1 MKARPTRQTHFTA
14 SLGSVR
20 DHELRVWSLYDRAC
34 VFMQRVRF
42 VLIRFVRLVVSC
54 GLLFAGV
61 LRAQQLPPIEPP
73 KPMPGSRTDS
83 QTIRVTTNE
92 VLVPTLVEKP
102 HGGGIVYG
110 LKQSDFVV
118 EDNGMPQKIHVQEEL
133 DTAPVALVVAME
145 EGRAGAL
152 EFQKLAKLE
161 PLLEVFLSDPKSQA
175 ALVGFG
181 SKPRLML
188 DYTHSGEELAAALQ
202 QLEPGDGGAAILD
215 TISYGVDLL
224 EDQPKEYRR
233 VLLLI
238 SEERDHGS
246 KHTKPAQLVS
256 KIGRSD
262 VLVLSISFSPS
273 KAEFAH
279 DIKDSGEDRTL
290 NMVSTLVMAVQA
302 FKKNVSK
309 QIAIMSGGEYT
320 TFTGDRRFEARVME
334 AAKDV
339 RNRYLITFSPSDP
352 TPGLHTIRVR
362 TVEDYGA
369 KIVARANY
377 WRDPGQ

>member
-1 MKARPTRQTHFTA
+1 MRG
-14 SLGSVR
+14 GSR
-20 DHELRVWSLYDRAC
+20 LIGG
-34 VFMQRVRF
+34 F
-42 VLIRFVRLVVSC
+42 VLACAVMSAWIC
-54 GLLFAGV
+54 G
-61 LRAQQLPPIEPP
+61 RAQQQQLPPVEAPR
-73 KPMPGSRTDS
+73 PMPGSHDNS
-83 QTIRVTTNE
+83 PTIRVTTNE

-118 EDNGMPQKIHVQEEL
+118 EDNGVPQKIHVQEEL

-145 EGRAGAL
+145 EGRAGWL
-152 EFQKLAKLE
+152 EFQKLGKLG
-161 PLLEVFLSDPKSQA
+161 PLLDTFLTDPRSQA
-175 ALVGFG
+175 ALVGFS
-181 SKPRLML
+181 SKPRLMQ
-188 DYTHSGEELAAALQ
+188 DYTHSEEQLAESLK
-202 QLEPGDGGAAILD
+202 QLEPGDGGAA
-215 TISYGVDLL
+215 
-224 EDQPKEYRR
+224 EDQPKNYRR

-262 VLVLSISFSPS
+262 VLVLSITYSPS
-273 KAEFAH
+273 KAELLH
-279 DIKDSGEDRTL
+279 DIKDNGEDRTL

-302 FKKNVSK
+302 FKKNVAK

-320 TFTGDRRFEARVME
+320 TFTVDRRFEARVME

-339 RNRYLITFSPSDP
+339 RNRYLITFSPSNP
-352 TPGLHTIRVR
+352 SPGLHTIRVR
-362 TVEDYGA
+362 TVQDYGA

-377 WRDPGQ
+377 WLQPGQ

>member
-1 MKARPTRQTHFTA
+1 MFM
-14 SLGSVR
+14 
-20 DHELRVWSLYDRAC
+20 LRMNSG
-34 VFMQRVRF
+34 
-42 VLIRFVRLVVSC
+42 LIRFAKVAIS
-54 GLLFAGV
+54 AGA
-61 LRAQQLPPIEPP
+61 LCAALGHTQQLPPIEPP
-73 KPMPGSRTDS
+73 KPMPGSHADS
-83 QTIRVTTNE
+83 PTIRVTTNE

-102 HGGGIVYG
+102 HGGGVVYG

-145 EGRAGAL
+145 EGRAGWL
-152 EFQKLAKLE
+152 EFQKLGKLG
-161 PLLEVFLSDPKSQA
+161 PLLDVFLANPRSQA

-181 SKPRLML
+181 SKPRLMH
-188 DYTHSGEELAAALQ
+188 DYTHSEEELAASLQ

-224 EDQPKEYRR
+224 EDQPKDFRR

-246 KHTKPAQLVS
+246 KHTRPAQLVS

-262 VLVLSISFSPS
+262 VLVLSISYSPS
-273 KAEFAH
+273 KAELAH
-279 DIKDSGEDRTL
+279 DIKDNGEDRTL

-302 FKKNVSK
+302 FKKNVAK
-309 QIAIMSGGEYT
+309 QIAIMSGGEYA
-320 TFTGDRRFEARVME
+320 TFTGDRRFESRVME

-339 RNRYLITFSPSDP
+339 HNRYLITFSPSDP

-369 KIVARANY
+369 KIIARANY
-377 WRDPGQ
+377 WREPGE

>member
-1 MKARPTRQTHFTA
+1 MRF
-14 SLGSVR
+14 GWVR
-20 DHELRVWSLYDRAC
+20 WAAAVWG
-34 VFMQRVRF
+34 F
-42 VLIRFVRLVVSC
+42 
-54 GLLFAGV
+54 LFCAGFP
-61 LRAQQLPPIEPP
+61 RAQQLPPVEPP
-73 KPMPGSRTDS
+73 QPMPGSHS
-83 QTIRVTTNE
+83 NVPTIRVTTNE

-118 EDNGMPQKIHVQEEL
+118 EDNGVPQKIHVQEEL

-145 EGRAGAL
+145 EGRAGWL
-152 EFQKLAKLE
+152 EFEKLGKMG
-161 PLLEVFLSDPKSQA
+161 PLLDVFLADPRSQA

-181 SKPRLML
+181 SKPRLIH
-188 DYTHSGEELAAALQ
+188 DYTHSEEELAQSLGQ
-202 QLEPGDGGAAILD
+202 IEPGDGGAAILD

-224 EDQPKEYRR
+224 EDQPKDYRR

-262 VLVLSISFSPS
+262 VLVLSISYSPS

-279 DIKDSGEDRTL
+279 DVKDSGEDRML

-302 FKKNVSK
+302 LKKNVAR

-320 TFTGDRRFEARVME
+320 TFTGDRRFEERVME
-334 AAKDV
+334 AAKEV
-339 RNRYLITFSPSDP
+339 RNRYLITFSPSNP
-352 TPGLHTIRVR
+352 TAGLHTIRVR

-369 KIVARANY
+369 RIIARANY
-377 WRDPGQ
+377 WLQPEQ